1 MRGVGSMIMETEQL
15 VIHQPEELGKPG
27 YNPSSTLKPE
37 SMGLAVRGSGRPTSE
52 VSWLKQQG
60 GGQLTVLY

>member
-1 MRGVGSMIMETEQL
+1 MIMKTEQL

-27 YNPSSTLKPE
+27 YNPGSALKPE
-37 SMGLAVRGSGRPTSE
+37 SMGLAVRESRRPTRK

-60 GGQLTVLY
+60 REQLTVLY